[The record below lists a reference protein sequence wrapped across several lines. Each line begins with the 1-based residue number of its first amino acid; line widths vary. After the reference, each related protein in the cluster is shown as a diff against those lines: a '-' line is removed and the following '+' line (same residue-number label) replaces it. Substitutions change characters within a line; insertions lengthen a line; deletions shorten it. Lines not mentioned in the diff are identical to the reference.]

1 MKFITNDVQTY
12 TPKTSSDDYEDGDVS
27 EEKRS
32 YLSYGKEFGSFDEAL
47 AAAKRAAYHCNQKQ
61 VIKLVVAEIN
71 PVIER
76 LETDFAVDPAVFNT
90 EK

>member
-1 MKFITNDVQTY
+1 MKFVTNDTKTY
-12 TPKTSSDDYEDGDVS
+12 TPKASEDEDIS
-27 EEKRS
+27 EEERT
-32 YLSYGKEFGSFDEAL
+32 YLAYSQEFSSFDEAL

-76 LETDFAVDPAVFNT
+76 LETDFAVDPSVFK
-90 EK
+90 E

>member
-27 EEKRS
+27 GKERS
-32 YLSYGKEFGSFDEAL
+32 YLAYGKEFGSFDEAL

-71 PVIER
+71 PIIER
-76 LETDFAVDPAVFNT
+76 LETDFAVDPSVFK
-90 EK
+90 E